1 MVENYAVL
9 NKSDLGLNFD
19 VLFNRN
25 IWPSA
30 FTWNLELDTFP
41 CFWVEFEKNTWVM
54 SLNILTI
61 GSYLDEFYTYGLIS
75 PNSQGVK
82 WLS

>member
-1 MVENYAVL
+1 
-9 NKSDLGLNFD
+9 
-19 VLFNRN
+19 
-25 IWPSA
+25 
-30 FTWNLELDTFP
+30 
-41 CFWVEFEKNTWVM
+41 M